1 MITTTIVRIAVARFD
16 PTPSIPIFA
25 NIDVSAAKIAE
36 PSANKNHIVILLQI
50 PIYMLFNSIYSY
62 EDKYHYLIVLNSL
75 NQKFEIKLKVKVLE
89 FQRFQHIIF
98 NLVRNAIL
106 ILLYDNSHEGLD
118 ISFMAETS

>member
-1 MITTTIVRIAVARFD
+1 
-16 PTPSIPIFA
+16 
-25 NIDVSAAKIAE
+25 
-36 PSANKNHIVILLQI
+36 
-50 PIYMLFNSIYSY
+50 MLFNSIYSY
-62 EDKYHYLIVLNSL
+62 EDKYHYLIVLNRL

>member
-50 PIYMLFNSIYSY
+50 PIWLVFPILFI
-62 EDKYHYLIVLNSL
+62 II
-75 NQKFEIKLKVKVLE
+75 QKFIKPHDLFK
-89 FQRFQHIIF
+89 
-98 NLVRNAIL
+98 
-106 ILLYDNSHEGLD
+106 G
-118 ISFMAETS
+118 